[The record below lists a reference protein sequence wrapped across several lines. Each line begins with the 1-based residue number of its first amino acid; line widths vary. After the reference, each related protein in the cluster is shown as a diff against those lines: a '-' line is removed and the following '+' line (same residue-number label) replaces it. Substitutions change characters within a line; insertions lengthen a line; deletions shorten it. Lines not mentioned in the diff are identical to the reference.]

1 MLQILFDKISGMV
14 SNILMLFDG
23 LLEDTPVLLS
33 IAIGLVL
40 AMLSLSI
47 FYFVQEQFFKITRLN
62 TKGIT
67 LVDGVR
73 DATRPLRIA
82 SNPNDIN
89 YIEMPRSKNEDTGL
103 EFSYNIWFVINSTES
118 DTWSHIFHKG
128 SPNAY
133 PLSAPS
139 VFIKGNK
146 VRVSM
151 NTLNSIE
158 NKLDIT
164 GIPVKKWTMLTII
177 LRGNVLDVYIN
188 GYLKNSLPFENDI
201 PKLNDEP
208 VFITNYSGFDGY
220 ISDLRYFNYAI
231 TGVDIKNLFEE
242 NPSTDSCSV
251 GFDVPPYLDSN
262 SMEQPEQ
269 TN

>member
-1 MLQILFDKISGMV
+1 MFTLLFEKISVSITGILFF
-14 SNILMLFDG
+14 LERMLD
-23 LLEDTPVLLS
+23 DTPVLLS
-33 IAIGLVL
+33 IAL
-40 AMLSLSI
+40 AIFLATITFAI
-47 FYFVQEQFFKITRLN
+47 FYFIKDNFFKITSFN
-62 TKGIT
+62 TGGIV

-73 DATRPLRIA
+73 DATKPLRIA